1 MRRVIL
7 FGGLLLLGLA
17 LAKSFGAMDRDH
29 REREAFAWEGG
40 VPADGW
46 LHVRNR
52 NGSIQIEEGSGDS
65 ISIVAARSW
74 TGRRPQEVGFVVNR
88 VGNDVYV
95 CALYGGGGENDCD
108 EDSYRNR
115 QTSWLKRRIL
125 RIRPVSVSFTVRAP
139 ATARINAQTRDGA
152 IAIDAPLAA
161 LVADSRNGSIKA
173 KRPIGTVEARTRN
186 GSVSAIIADGPL
198 TGDIV
203 LESYN
208 GSITAEL
215 PEDVNADVDLQTR
228 NGRVSTDFPLEIKL
242 DGATAGSRLRHITSV
257 IGSGGHKVTL
267 GTRNGSVRLESRP
280 VGASSVP
287 ADSATAAGSM

>member
-29 REREAFAWEGG
+29 HEREAFAWEGG

-52 NGSIQIEEGSGDS
+52 SGSIKIEKGTGDS
-65 ISIVAARSW
+65 VSIVAARRW
-74 TGRRPQEVGFVVNR
+74 TGRRPQQVDFVVNR

-95 CALYGGGGENDCD
+95 CALYGGGDENDCD

-115 QTSWLKRRIL
+115 QTNWLKRRIL
-125 RIRPVSVSFTVRAP
+125 RIRPVNVTFTVHAP
-139 ATARINAQTRDGA
+139 ETARINAQTREGG

-173 KRPIGTVEARTRN
+173 ESPIGSVEARTRN

-208 GSITAEL
+208 GSVTAEL
-215 PEDVNADVDLQTR
+215 PEDVNAQVELQTR
-228 NGRVSTDFPLEIKL
+228 NGRVSTDFPLEVKL
-242 DGATAGSRLRHITSV
+242 EGATSSSQLRHITSV
-257 IGSGGHKVTL
+257 IGTGGHKVSL
-267 GTRNGSVRLESRP
+267 ETRNGSVRLESRP
-280 VGASSVP
+280 VASPAPLDSV
-287 ADSATAAGSM
+287 TAVGTM